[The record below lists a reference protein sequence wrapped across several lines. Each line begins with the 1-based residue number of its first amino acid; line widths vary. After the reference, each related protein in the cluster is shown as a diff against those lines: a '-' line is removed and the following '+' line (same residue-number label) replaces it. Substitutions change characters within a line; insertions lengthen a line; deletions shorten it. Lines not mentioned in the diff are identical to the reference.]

1 MSKIGQVLLHLSD
14 VHFGC
19 DKTESARALRQ
30 LALDGITSAIL
41 KLEPEW
47 RPTIVCLSGD
57 IAYRGKSSE
66 YEEAAKWLA
75 KLLKELSIAPDHVV
89 ICAGNHDIDR
99 DKVTYARPEDATEAD
114 KMFSYPLDQKYEVP
128 FEAYT
133 EFAKNCGIRQ
143 LQVGANTSFLVGHRD
158 LEGIS
163 FCSLNSAWFCR
174 DNTDKEQLWIGR
186 PIFDVLETHG
196 QALHTQ
202 KLATAPPTIFLLH
215 HPKDWYH
222 DSEVHARGRT
232 NTFDVVAGRCHL
244 MLTGHTHG
252 ESRRPDRNGGAA
264 YIMTGGATYADATYT
279 NSFSL
284 IQVHDE
290 RFVYRTFDF
299 DPQSAIREW
308 RQSIEAT
315 DLFFRD
321 SVVQGGTRGPAH
333 FFPKLPDY
341 RHACESYAR
350 NVIEAKSRALRPH
363 GTLPHTTPAFVTIE
377 LAKLKPQIEQPGHR
391 NQARQIRPILLGDA
405 MRTTRRSLL
414 LGDLGSGKSTLAAT
428 FAIESQDR
436 NQNAIALLVPAK
448 MLLPGTHAESL
459 RWPSVTEFISS
470 VSAFVN
476 DQILPTASGF
486 NLQALLSAG
495 LEAAILIDGLDEVS
509 LSVAREIVERLG
521 QQVVDHWSTVHVLA
535 TGRPIELAGLDYS
548 RWQLCLPFPIQDDD
562 KHQLFVEEAIA
573 DGKKRDSAISA
584 ASLALDRL
592 RATPELHLMADTPLF
607 CRLLF
612 DGLQSGTEHET
623 ETLGDLLYQL
633 LTKRLKEWAA
643 SDQKVSVTPQFDA
656 EYPDAGSRMKLLSD
670 LVGGLDRDRPILE
683 EEARS
688 RLEALLPTISG
699 ASKAQLTDQA
709 VRSFQSAGLVVLEG
723 GRFELSL
730 RSFDDFYRGYALAD
744 AAKTNPAKLL
754 STNQAVWR
762 SLAFAA
768 TVVRRLGWTDQVR
781 PALCD
786 CVKNILSKSK
796 HVPAAAY
803 IVAESQDHGLALCFI
818 AKIAELGR
826 RPLWFS
832 YDDPVWPQAAKA
844 ISECLRLASDQ
855 EFDWFFHEYLDPRYP
870 FVFAGSQLTVEV
882 FNRWTALHI
891 RKLTS
896 KQENALTSLI
906 SPHAAVDS
914 FQASSLIPVLGLL
927 LPQAFDV
934 ERRLRY
940 CIGLLESPLFS
951 DAAEAVI
958 REEIDKGDRE
968 RVLNLFPAT
977 ISNWEGAQNATL
989 LYLSLRDA
997 RPDTEI
1003 VRAVI
1008 TQKRGR
1014 RPDRQHL
1021 HTIKKLKE
1029 RLGNELFQRYC
1040 RWYLFEGD
1048 TALSAGAAIQ
1058 LFNVGER
1065 RLALLSS
1072 PLIQALHDGGYL
1084 PQAEET
1090 LAELIAAEGHEATR
1104 VIATYIGETRHDG
1117 LGGHSG
1123 WWRLLFRFIHDP
1135 KVRGPEL
1142 LVHCM
1147 GGVGEFLLARYP
1159 EIRNSFRELVLNP
1172 QYEPFRAALHA
1183 ALNDPE
1189 PEIRHGVAMVLI
1201 TSDPEMEGQALEIV
1215 VRFKS
1220 NRSHGS
1226 WFEWERYCLTLRFGT
1241 SVLSYLQS
1249 RLPFF
1254 SGPSRIFALAIL
1266 FQNRVQLDDAQ
1277 FREFIEGALTIFY
1290 GSPISDSVGHSE
1302 RIQKALLE
1310 ITDTG
1315 REEPARKAAELLL
1328 GQAKEQLDE
1337 EHHVRSRVL
1346 TLDGNE
1352 WRNPE
1357 FAVELTHMRDYPE
1370 YAALVIREAK
1380 QQAQRGFKRPL
1391 IDQIYEAQQN
1401 PSLWKDIVWNE
1412 ICTPSPG
1419 SRIGARGQWI
1429 LEFMLKVPDSRQAVG
1444 KAARKFLFDERI
1456 SQGFNTDE
1464 SSSWLALLAHEGG
1477 ELSTEELATIVD
1489 RIDPIDKCAFVPL
1502 VTRLGRAPGMA
1513 RPRRHSYS
1521 ALPQMSKSEQIS
1533 PETAT
1538 FERFLEFARPGGQF
1552 HSNFCSLI
1560 EESLY
1565 NDPFTEEQLQD
1576 LAKKGEHGTLVAIV
1590 LAFAYGRFP
1599 DPEWAI
1605 AVLGVK
1611 PPGVMQNE
1619 PCLRSILGRWENIL
1633 FAAKAD
1639 RTWRASYLEKL
1650 KEAIKPSQAH
1660 LSEIASEMLSL
1671 ESSLTL
1677 EHLEILLKHLLHV
1690 YFDDHKLC
1698 AALSKLL
1705 ADLKNEE
1712 LLKGAL
1718 PSVDSALAELDLQ
1731 PWNADEMQPKDAG
1744 AFLMF
1749 PLLRWRI
1756 TGVSDVVSRRVFLRG
1771 LKMALLPARRPEGI
1785 LAGWPSRFVGIE
1797 DVAPLMKTASKAI
1810 IEDAIQHGSTME
1822 DVELGALCRLFR
1834 LDNIHQ
1840 AGSAP
1845 DSAEPNAAH

>member
-1 MSKIGQVLLHLSD
+1 MAKTKQVILHISD

-19 DKTESARALRQ
+19 DRSESARASRQ
-30 LALDGITSAIL
+30 LALDGVTSAIL

-57 IAYRGKSSE
+57 IAYRGKSPE
-66 YEEAAKWLA
+66 YEEASKWLA
-75 KLLKELSIAPDHVV
+75 KLLKELSIPPDHVV

-99 DKVTYARPEDATEAD
+99 EKVTYARPKDAGEAD
-114 KMFSYPLDQKYEVP
+114 RMLSFPLDPKFEVP

-133 EFAKNCGIRQ
+133 EFAKNFG
-143 LQVGANTSFLVGHRD
+143 LEELLVGTATSFLIGQRN

-174 DNTDKEQLWIGR
+174 DNFDKEQLWIGR
-186 PIFDVLETHG
+186 PIFDVLESSG
-196 QALHTQ
+196 QVLHTE
-202 KLATAPPTIFLLH
+202 KLVTAPPTIFLLH

-222 DSEVHARGRT
+222 DSEVHARGRI
-232 NTFDVVAGRCHL
+232 NTFDVVTGRCHL

-321 SVVQGGTRGPAH
+321 SVVQGGTKGPAH
-333 FFPKLPDY
+333 FFHQLPDY

-350 NVIEAKSRALRPH
+350 NMIEAKSRALRPH
-363 GTLPHTTPAFVTIE
+363 GTLPHTIPAFVTIE
-377 LAKLKPQIEQPGHR
+377 LAKLKPQIEQPGQR
-391 NQARQIRPILLGDA
+391 NQARQVRPILLGDA

-448 MLLPGTHAESL
+448 LLPGIRSESPCWL
-459 RWPSVTEFISS
+459 SVKEFISS
-470 VSAFVN
+470 LSSFVN
-476 DQILPTASGF
+476 NQVFPKGSVFD
-486 NLQALLSAG
+486 LQVLLNSDS
-495 LEAAILIDGLDEVS
+495 EVAILIDGLDEVS
-509 LSVAREIVERLG
+509 LSAAREIIEHLG
-521 QQVVDHWSTVHVLA
+521 DVVDNWSKVQVLA
-535 TGRPIELAGLDYS
+535 TGRPIELAGLDHS
-548 RWQLCLPFPIQDDD
+548 KWQLCVPFPIQDDD
-562 KHQLFVEEAIA
+562 KHELFVAEAIA
-573 DGKKRDSAISA
+573 DGKERDSAISA

-592 RATPELHLMADTPLF
+592 RASPELHLIADTPLF

-633 LTKRLKEWAA
+633 LTKRLKEWDT

-656 EYPDAGSRMKLLSD
+656 EYPDAGSRMKLLSE
-670 LVGGLDRDRPILE
+670 LVGALDRDRPILE

-688 RLEALLPTISG
+688 KLEALLPAISG

-709 VRSFQSAGLVVLEG
+709 LRSFQSAGLVVLEG

-730 RSFDDFYRGYALAD
+730 RSFDDLCRGHALAN
-744 AAKTNPAKLL
+744 AARTNPEKLL

-768 TVVRRLGWTDQVR
+768 TAVRRLGWTDQVR

-803 IVAESQDHGLALCFI
+803 IVAESQDHGLALYFI
-818 AKIAELGR
+818 EKLTELGR

-832 YDDPVWPQAAKA
+832 YDDPVWPQAAQA
-844 ISECLRLASDQ
+844 IAECLKLASEQ
-855 EFDWFFHEYLDPRYP
+855 GFDWFFHEYLNPKYP

-882 FNRWTALHI
+882 FNRWAALHI

-896 KQENALTSLI
+896 KQENDLTSLI

-914 FQASSLIPVLGLL
+914 LQASTLIPVLGLL

-934 ERRLRY
+934 ERRVRY
-940 CIGLLESPLFS
+940 CIGLLESPLFR

-968 RVLNLFPAT
+968 QILNLFPTT
-977 ISNWEGAQNATL
+977 ISNWDGAQNATL
-989 LYLSLRDA
+989 LYLSLRDG
-997 RPDTEI
+997 RPATQI

-1014 RPDRQHL
+1014 RPGRQHR
-1021 HTIKKLKE
+1021 HTVHKLKE
-1029 RLGNELFQRYC
+1029 RIGDDRFQRFC
-1040 RWYLFEGD
+1040 RWCLFDGD

-1058 LFNVGER
+1058 LFDLGER

-1084 PQAEET
+1084 PRAEEI
-1090 LAELIAAEGHEATR
+1090 LAELIAAEGHEAIR

-1123 WWRLLFRFIHDP
+1123 WWRLLFKFIHDP
-1135 KVRGPEL
+1135 KLRGPEL
-1142 LVHCM
+1142 LVHSM
-1147 GGVGEFLLARYP
+1147 RGIGEFLLARYP
-1159 EIRNSFRELVLNP
+1159 EIRNSFRELVLSP
-1172 QYEPFRAALHA
+1172 QYEQFRVALHA
-1183 ALNDPE
+1183 ALSDPQ
-1189 PEIRHGVAMVLI
+1189 PEIRHGAAMVLI

-1220 NRSHGS
+1220 HRSHGS
-1226 WFEWERYCLTLRFGT
+1226 WFEWERYCLTLKFGT

-1249 RLPFF
+1249 RLELFY
-1254 SGPSRIFALAIL
+1254 GPSRVFALAIL
-1266 FQNRVQLDDAQ
+1266 FQNSVDLDDAQ
-1277 FREFIEGALTIFY
+1277 FREFIEGALTTFY
-1290 GSPISDSVGHSE
+1290 GSPISDSVTHTE
-1302 RIQKALLE
+1302 RIRKALLE
-1310 ITDTG
+1310 ITDNG
-1315 REEPARKAAELLL
+1315 GEEPARKAAELLL
-1328 GQAKEQLDE
+1328 GQAREHLDE
-1337 EHHVRSRVL
+1337 EHYVRCRVL
-1346 TLDGNE
+1346 TLDANE
-1352 WRNPE
+1352 WHSPE
-1357 FAVELTHMRDYPE
+1357 LAVELERMRDYPE
-1370 YAALVIREAK
+1370 FATLVVQEAK
-1380 QQAQRGFKRPL
+1380 RQVQRGFKRPL
-1391 IDQIYEAQQN
+1391 IDQIYEAEQT
-1401 PSLWKDIVWNE
+1401 PSLWEDIVWNQ
-1412 ICTPSPG
+1412 ICTSSLG
-1419 SRIGARGQWI
+1419 SQISSRGQWI
-1429 LEFMLKVPDSRQAVG
+1429 LEFLLKVPSSRQPIG
-1444 KAARKFLFDERI
+1444 NAARKFLFDKRI
-1456 SQGFNTDE
+1456 SEGPNTDE

-1477 ELSTEELATIVD
+1477 ELSQEELGKIVD
-1489 RIDPIDKCAFVPL
+1489 RIDPIEKCAFVPL
-1502 VTRLGRAPGMA
+1502 VTRLDRAPTNT
-1513 RPRRHSYS
+1513 RPRRQSYS
-1521 ALPQMSKSEQIS
+1521 ALPQMIESQQIS
-1533 PETAT
+1533 PETT
-1538 FERFLEFARPGGQF
+1538 PFERFLEFARPGGQF
-1552 HSNFCSLI
+1552 HPSFCSLI
-1560 EESLY
+1560 EQSLY
-1565 NDPFTEEQLQD
+1565 NDPFSKEQLQA

-1619 PCLRSILGRWENIL
+1619 PCLRSILARWETIL

-1639 RTWRASYLEKL
+1639 PTWRASYLEKL
-1650 KEAIKPSQAH
+1650 EEAIRPSQSH
-1660 LSEIASEMLSL
+1660 LSEIASEMLSM
-1671 ESSLTL
+1671 EPSLTS
-1677 EHLEILLKHLLHV
+1677 EHLDILLRHLVYV
-1690 YFDDHKLC
+1690 YFDDHRLC
-1698 AALSKLL
+1698 ASLSKLL
-1705 ADLKNEE
+1705 AVPKNEE
-1712 LLKGAL
+1712 LLKGATS
-1718 PSVDSALAELDLQ
+1718 SVDSALAELDLQ
-1731 PWNADEMQPKDAG
+1731 PWNADETRPKDAG
-1744 AFLMF
+1744 AYLMF
-1749 PLLRWRI
+1749 PLLRWRT

-1771 LKMALLPARRPEGI
+1771 LKMALLPARRPEGS

-1797 DVAPLMKTASKAI
+1797 DVAPLIQTASKSI
-1810 IEDAIQHGSTME
+1810 LEEAIQFGSSID
-1822 DVELGALCRLFR
+1822 DVELRALCRLF
-1834 LDNIHQ
+1834 LLADINQ
-1840 AGSAP
+1840 GASGD
-1845 DSAEPNAAH
+1845 DSVEPHPSS

>member
-1 MSKIGQVLLHLSD
+1 MQVILHLSD
-14 VHFGC
+14 LHFGC
-19 DKTESARALRQ
+19 DKSDSARALRQ

-57 IAYRGKSSE
+57 IAYRGKCSE
-66 YEEAAKWLA
+66 YEEAARWLER
-75 KLLKELSIAPDHVV
+75 LLKELSIPLDHVV

-99 DKVTYARPEDATEAD
+99 DKVTYARPADASEAD
-114 KMFSYPLDQKYEVP
+114 KVLSFPLDTKYEVP
-128 FEAYT
+128 FEGYT
-133 EFAKNCGIRQ
+133 GFAKKLGIRE
-143 LQVGANTSFLVGHRD
+143 LQVGGSTSFLMGHRD
-158 LEGIS
+158 VEGIS

-196 QALHTQ
+196 QVLHTQ

-299 DPQSAIREW
+299 DPQSATREW

-321 SVVQGGTRGPAH
+321 SVVQGGPRGPAH

-363 GTLPHTTPAFVTIE
+363 GTLPHTIPAFVTIE

-391 NQARQIRPILLGDA
+391 NQARQVRPILLGDA

-448 MLLPGTHAESL
+448 MLVPGTHAESL
-459 RWPSVTEFISS
+459 RWPSVKEFISS
-470 VSAFVN
+470 VSTFVN

-486 NLQALLSAG
+486 DLQALLSAG

-521 QQVVDHWSTVHVLA
+521 QVVDHWSTVQVLA
-535 TGRPIELAGLDYS
+535 TGRPIELAGLDHG
-548 RWQLCLPFPIQDDD
+548 RWQICVPFPIQDDD
-562 KHQLFVEEAIA
+562 RHQLFVEEAIA
-573 DGKKRDSAISA
+573 DGKERDSAIWA

-592 RATPELHLMADTPLF
+592 RASPELHLIADTPLF

-612 DGLQSGTEHET
+612 DGLQTGTEHET

-670 LVGGLDRDRPILE
+670 LVGALDRDRPILE

-699 ASKAQLTDQA
+699 ASKAQLTDQ
-709 VRSFQSAGLVVLEG
+709 VLRSFQSAGLVVLEG

-730 RSFDDFYRGYALAD
+730 RSFDDFCRGYALAD

-754 STNQAVWR
+754 LTNQAVWR

-768 TVVRRLGWTDQVR
+768 TVVRRLGWTGQVR

-818 AKIAELGR
+818 EKIAELGR

-832 YDDPVWPQAAKA
+832 YDDPVWPQAAQA
-844 ISECLRLASDQ
+844 IAECLRLASEQ
-855 EFDWFFHEYLDPRYP
+855 GFDWFFHEYLDPKYP
-870 FVFAGSQLTVEV
+870 FVFAGSQLTVEI
-882 FNRWTALHI
+882 FSRWAALHI

-896 KQENALTSLI
+896 KQENALTSLM

-940 CIGLLESPLFS
+940 CIGLLESFLFS

-958 REEIDKGDRE
+958 QEEIDKQGRE
-968 RVLNLFPAT
+968 RILNLFPAT
-977 ISNWEGAQNATL
+977 VSNWDGAQNATL
-989 LYLSLRDA
+989 LYLSLHNG
-997 RPDTEI
+997 RPATQI

-1014 RPDRQHL
+1014 RPDRQHR
-1021 HTIKKLKE
+1021 HTLQKLQE
-1029 RLGNELFQRYC
+1029 RIGNDRFHRFC
-1040 RWYLFEGD
+1040 RWYLFD
-1048 TALSAGAAIQ
+1048 AHTALSAGAAIE
-1058 LFNVGER
+1058 LFDLGER
-1065 RLALLSS
+1065 RLALLSG
-1072 PLIQALHDGGYL
+1072 PLIQAIHDGGYI
-1084 PQAEET
+1084 PQAEEI
-1090 LAELIAAEGHEATR
+1090 LAELIATEGHEATR
-1104 VIATYIGETRHDG
+1104 VIATYVGETRHDG

-1123 WWRLLFRFIHDP
+1123 WWRLLFKFIHDP
-1135 KVRGPEL
+1135 KLRGPEL

-1147 GGVGEFLLARYP
+1147 RGVGEFLLSRYP
-1159 EIRNSFRELVLNP
+1159 EIRNSFRELVLSP
-1172 QYEPFRAALHA
+1172 QYEQFRVALHA
-1183 ALNDPE
+1183 ALTNPG
-1189 PEIRHGVAMVLI
+1189 PEIRHGAAMVLI

-1220 NRSHGS
+1220 HRSHGS

-1254 SGPSRIFALAIL
+1254 SGPSRVFALAIL
-1266 FQNRVQLDDAQ
+1266 FQNGVALDDAQ
-1277 FREFIEGALTIFY
+1277 FRDFIEGALTTFY

-1302 RIQKALLE
+1302 RVRKALLE

-1315 REEPARKAAELLL
+1315 REEPARKAADLLL
-1328 GQAKEQLDE
+1328 GQAKEHLDE
-1337 EHHVRSRVL
+1337 EHYVRCRVL
-1346 TLDGNE
+1346 TLDGSE
-1352 WRNPE
+1352 WRNAE
-1357 FAVELTHMRDYPE
+1357 FAVELQHMRDYPE
-1370 YAALVIREAK
+1370 YAALVIEEAK
-1380 QQAQRGFKRPL
+1380 QQAQRGFQRPL

-1401 PSLWKDIVWNE
+1401 QSLWEDIVWKE

-1419 SRIGARGQWI
+1419 SRIEDRGQWI

-1456 SQGFNTDE
+1456 VQGFNTDE

-1477 ELSTEELATIVD
+1477 ELRTEELGTIVD
-1489 RIDPIDKCAFVPL
+1489 RIDPIDKSAFVPL
-1502 VTRLGRAPGMA
+1502 VRRLGRAPSST

-1521 ALPQMSKSEQIS
+1521 ALPQMSESEQIS
-1533 PETAT
+1533 PKTAT

-1552 HSNFCSLI
+1552 HPNFCSLI

-1565 NDPFTEEQLQD
+1565 NDPFTEDQLQD

-1599 DPEWAI
+1599 EPEWAI

-1619 PCLRSILGRWENIL
+1619 PCLRSILARWENIL

-1639 RTWRASYLEKL
+1639 PTWRASYLKKL
-1650 KEAIKPSQAH
+1650 KEAIKPSQPN

-1671 ESSLTL
+1671 EPSLTP
-1677 EHLEILLKHLLHV
+1677 EHIEILLRHLLHV
-1690 YFDDHKLC
+1690 YFDDYKLC

-1705 ADLKNEE
+1705 ADPKNEE

-1718 PSVDSALAELDLQ
+1718 PSVDSALADLDLQ

-1744 AFLMF
+1744 AFLIF
-1749 PLLRWRI
+1749 PLMRWRI
-1756 TGVSDVVSRRVFLRG
+1756 TGVSEVVSRRVFLRG
-1771 LKMALLPARRPEGI
+1771 LKMALLPARRLEGN

-1797 DVAPLMKTASKAI
+1797 DVAPLMRTASKAI
-1810 IEDAIQHGSTME
+1810 IEDVIQYGSTME
-1822 DVELGALCRLFR
+1822 DVELRALCRLFR
-1834 LDNIHQ
+1834 LDDIHQ
-1840 AGSAP
+1840 AGAAP
-1845 DSAEPNAAH
+1845 VSAEPHAGH